1 MLNLSFPDSTYTSA
15 NKPSVETLKSDLS
28 LIETGVNALIDT
40 DGTLSDNSDLVAP
53 SQKAV
58 KTYADNHG
66 SPTGSI
72 LPFAGSSAPTGFLI
86 ADGASLLRADYAA
99 LFAVIGTT
107 YGSADGT
114 HFTLPN
120 LKGKVVVGVNAS
132 ETEFDVLG
140 ETGGEKFHLL
150 TGAESGT
157 SVHGHLQST
166 SGTSGSSLGL
176 TPKFDAK
183 NITDSALTQLG
194 TVQNSVAANA
204 ASAHNNLQPYISLNF
219 IIKT

>member
-1 MLNLSFPDSTYTSA
+1 MATRYKITSA
-15 NKPSVETLKSDLS
+15 KDW
-28 LIETGVNALIDT
+28 DT
-40 DGTLSDNSDLVAP
+40 DGTLAANSDTKIA

-58 KTYADNHG
+58 KTYVDNHG

-72 LPFAGSSAPTGFLI
+72 LPFAGASAPTGFLI

-140 ETGGEKFHLL
+140 ETGGEKTHTL

-157 SVHGHLQST
+157 SAHTHSVLAANM
-166 SGTSGSSLGL
+166 SGTNNLAWTPGSSYRINGIN
-176 TPKFDAK
+176 TSYS
-183 NITDSALTQLG
+183 T
-194 TVQNSVAANA
+194 AANA
-204 ASAHNNLQPYISLNF
+204 SSAHNNLQPYISLNY